1 VKILIADD
9 SKENIYMLESLLQGY
24 GYEVEP
30 ASDGLEALEKIS
42 KGDFDMIISDV
53 LMPRMDGFQLCR
65 EIKKDQRLKKIPFI
79 FYSATYTDPN
89 DKEFALSLGAERY
102 IVKPTEPN
110 VFIEIIKDVIK
121 NREIEAQAPVMP
133 PVEDETVYLKLY
145 NERLIKKLEDKML
158 ELEEV
163 NRVLKESE
171 KKYRNLLDNA
181 NDAVVVLNDSGY
193 INYVNPKFCEMSGYS
208 VDEAK
213 KLHFSKL
220 VHPDDLDMVTEYF
233 RKTLLDEDVPQNYEF
248 RGQAKSGETVYL
260 DNNVSTLHEDGV
272 TSLLAIARDITER
285 KRTEAKLE
293 QSLDKLQK
301 AMEGTI
307 QAMAL
312 TAETRD
318 PYTAGHQ
325 WRVAKLARSIAED
338 MDLPEDQIEAVY
350 MAAIVHDIGKIY
362 VPAEILSKPGRITEI
377 EFNMIKTHSQV
388 GYDILKNIEFPWPLA
403 KIVLQHHERLDGSGY
418 PSGLTGENILL
429 EAKIIAVADVIEAM
443 ASHRPYRPALGID
456 KALEEITQNR
466 GIIYEASIVDACLRL
481 FKKGFSFE

>member
-1 VKILIADD
+1 MRILIVDD
-9 SKENIYMLESLLQGY
+9 NKESLYMLESLLRGH
-24 GYEVEP
+24 GYEVDS
-30 ASDGLEALEKIS
+30 AIDGLEGLEKAS
-42 KGDFDMIISDV
+42 KAPFDMIISDV
-53 LMPRMDGFQLCR
+53 LMPRMDGFKLCR
-65 EIKKDQRLKKIPFI
+65 EIKKDKRLKKIPFV

-102 IVKPTEPN
+102 IVKPTEPDI
-110 VFIEIIKDVIK
+110 FIEIIRDIIK
-121 NREIEAQAPVMP
+121 KTELEELTPVTP
-133 PVEDETVYLKLY
+133 PVPDDTVYLKLY

-163 NRVLKESE
+163 NRVLNESE

-181 NDAVVVLNDSGY
+181 NDAVVVFNDSGY

-213 KLHFSKL
+213 KLHFSQL

-233 RKTLLDEDVPQNYEF
+233 KKVVTGKHTSHNYEL
-248 RGQAKSGETVYL
+248 RGLTKSGKTIYL
-260 DNNVSTLHEDGV
+260 DNNISTLHEDGI
-272 TSLLAIARDITER
+272 TGLLTIARDITKR
-285 KRTEAKLE
+285 KHTEAKLK
-293 QSLDKLQK
+293 QSLEKLRK
-301 AMEGTI
+301 VMEGTI

-325 WRVAKLARSIAED
+325 RRVAKLARAIAEE
-338 MDLPEDQIEAVY
+338 MQLPEDQIEAVY

-377 EFNMIKTHSQV
+377 EFSMIKTHSQV
-388 GYDILKNIEFPWPLA
+388 GYDILKNIEFPWPIA
-403 KIVLQHHERLDGSGY
+403 EIVLQHHEKLDGSGY
-418 PSGLTGENILL
+418 PSGLSDENILL

-456 KALEEITQNR
+456 KALEEISQNR
-466 GIIYEASIVDACLRL
+466 GTVYEASIVDACLRL